1 MQISINTLVI
11 SASLVLVALDSEKT
25 IERLHVT
32 LELPHHYQ
40 PIYILFNYG
49 INIPY
54 FIPHFSPAAF
64 IQHDQD
70 VWSLGCDLH
79 PSHLLFSFP

>member
-1 MQISINTLVI
+1 
-11 SASLVLVALDSEKT
+11 VLEFFDKEKT
-25 IERLHVT
+25 FEWQHDPQ
-32 LELPHHYQ
+32 EFPHHYK
-40 PIYILFNYG
+40 PIYILFNYV

-54 FIPHFSPAAF
+54 FIPYFSPAAF

-79 PSHLLFSFP
+79 PSHFLSSFP